1 MKAPIGRV
9 SDLVPHRPFDILSY
23 GPISYSVNLPMTA
36 ATLNT
41 PSPIAGVSPAELS
54 ETTVMTV
61 WPSNAYFTVGQI
73 LGQAYD
79 WKFPDVYFFRIGRL
93 IALASIPIALV
104 LFFMRVLPVIGIRYR
119 LTNRRVIVEQGIM
132 GKEVKSVELDRY
144 DNIEIVVRPGQSWYD
159 AGDLIFKL
167 GNTETFRL
175 EGVSRPD
182 AFRSTCIK
190 AQMGYAGVKKILAKG
205 K

>member
-1 MKAPIGRV
+1 
-9 SDLVPHRPFDILSY
+9 
-23 GPISYSVNLPMTA
+23 MTA
-36 ATLNT
+36 ATLDT

-93 IALASIPIALV
+93 VALASIPVALV
-104 LFFMRVLPVIGIRYR
+104 LFFMRILPFIGIRYR

-144 DNIEIVVRPGQSWYD
+144 DNIDVLVRPGQSWYD
-159 AGDLIFKL
+159 AGDLIFKM